1 MQRNLRNTP
10 TSTRSHL
17 RELHKKEPRQH
28 MLDETRIDYRRTIAG
43 CIAVILLLGAGVI
56 VGRCSAPAA
65 AQEPQT
71 APTLDAA
78 VGAGYDFTD
87 NAGRALVELDA
98 FLTSITTT
106 TTRRSAAAPQA
117 GPATPATPS
126 GDRWDQLAICE
137 SGGRWDYPPV
147 SGGFS
152 GGIMFHIGT
161 WLANGGGD
169 YAPDAYLASREQQ
182 IVIAERV
189 LAASGWGA
197 WPGCSRKFGWL

>member
-1 MQRNLRNTP
+1 
-10 TSTRSHL
+10 
-17 RELHKKEPRQH
+17 

-78 VGAGYDFTD
+78 EWSGYDFTD
-87 NAGRALVELDA
+87 NAGRALADLDA
-98 FLTSITTT
+98 FLVSITTT
-106 TTRRSAAAPQA
+106 TTTSPRSAAAPQA
-117 GPATPATPS
+117 GPAAS
-126 GDRWDQLAICE
+126 QSGGDRWDQLAQCE
-137 SGGRWDYPPV
+137 AGGNWAYPPV

-152 GGIMFHIGT
+152 GGLMFHIGT
-161 WLANGGGD
+161 WRSMGGEEF
-169 YAPDAYLASREQQ
+169 APDAYLASREQQ
-182 IVIAERV
+182 IIVAERT
-189 LAASGWGA
+189 LAVSGWGA

>member
-1 MQRNLRNTP
+1 M
-10 TSTRSHL
+10 
-17 RELHKKEPRQH
+17 
-28 MLDETRIDYRRTIAG
+28 DETQLDWRRTAAG
-43 CIAVILLLGAGVI
+43 CVAVVALLGAGVL

-65 AQEPQT
+65 AQETQ
-71 APTLDAA
+71 PTPDA
-78 VGAGYDFTD
+78 VVVLGDSETSVGYDFTD
-87 NAGRALVELDA
+87 NAGRALAELEV
-98 FLTSITTT
+98 FLHSVTTT
-106 TTRRSAAAPQA
+106 TTARRSAAAPQS
-117 GPATPATPS
+117 GPATPASPS
-126 GDRWDQLAICE
+126 GDRWDQLAQCE

-147 SGGFS
+147 AGGFS

-182 IVIAERV
+182 IVVAERV